1 MKLKYDKLLGN
12 EISDSDFWPS
22 FTDMLTTILLVVI
35 LAFSTAVGGY
45 ASKLKE
51 TEKEINEQSEEI
63 DNQSKELS
71 QAKNQIKSMLGVKEE
86 IIESLEETF
95 EENNIAV
102 RMDQDTGDIHVDS
115 NILFDYESA
124 ELKPEAK
131 AHLKEFMPIYI
142 DVLFEYNNNIE
153 EIIVEG
159 HTDDSGSYIHNLE
172 LSQNRALSV
181 VRYILSNEFGDFEHK
196 EEVRDKITANGRS
209 YSYLIKNED
218 GTVNADESRRVVF
231 KFRTTLENTLKEN
244 LSETLE

>member
-1 MKLKYDKLLGN
+1 MKLV
-12 EISDSDFWPS
+12 I
-22 FTDMLTTILLVVI
+22 VI

-45 ASKLKE
+45 ASELNE
-51 TEKEINEQSEEI
+51 TEQEVNKQSQEIAKQSKELIHQSQEI
-63 DNQSKELS
+63 DNQSKKLS
-71 QAKNQIKSMLGVKEE
+71 RAKNQIKSILGVKEE
-86 IIESLEETF
+86 IINSLGATF
-95 EENNIAV
+95 KENNIAV

-142 DVLFEYNNNIE
+142 DVLFEYDNNIE

-159 HTDDSGSYIHNLE
+159 HTDDSGRYIHNLE

-181 VRYILSNEFGDFEHK
+181 VRYILSDEFGEFEHK
-196 EEVRDKITANGRS
+196 KEVRDKITANGRS
-209 YSYLIKNED
+209 YSYLIRNED

-231 KFRTTLENTLKEN
+231 KFRTTLENILKQN